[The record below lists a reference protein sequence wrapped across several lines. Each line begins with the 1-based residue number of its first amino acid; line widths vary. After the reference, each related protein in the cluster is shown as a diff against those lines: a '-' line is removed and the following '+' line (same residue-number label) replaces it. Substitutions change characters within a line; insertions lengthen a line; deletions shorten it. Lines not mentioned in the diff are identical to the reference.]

1 MANMA
6 QWRVKLSRSFGG
18 EERVQRLLEADNRW
32 MSESKEENKLE
43 MRLFHLRGTGE
54 SWKCSTH
61 TTVPIYNPVES
72 PTLP

>member
-6 QWRVKLSRSFGG
+6 QQRVKLSRSFGG
-18 EERVQRLLEADNRW
+18 EERVQRLLEADNIW
-32 MSESKEENKLE
+32 MSESKEDNKLE

-61 TTVPIYNPVES
+61 TTVPIYNPMES

>member
-6 QWRVKLSRSFGG
+6 QWRVKLSRNFWG
-18 EERVQRLLEADNRW
+18 EKRIQRLLEVENIW

-43 MRLFHLRGTGE
+43 MRLFHFRGTAE
-54 SWKCSTH
+54 SWKCLTH
-61 TTVPIYNPVES
+61 TTVPIYNPLES